1 MVVMSRKKAR
11 ATAKRIVDER
21 LDNATQYT
29 GVGHSVITVEAA
41 IELVAD
47 VLCGRVK

>member
-1 MVVMSRKKAR
+1 MSTISRKKAR

-29 GVGHSVITVEAA
+29 GIGHSVITVEAA
-41 IELVAD
+41 VELVAD
-47 VLCGRVK
+47 VLSGRVK